1 MKARVLLIGDNSKIL
16 KNMERMKSRTS
27 LLYILVFLLAILS
40 SCSRVKEKGDDD
52 MHPEFVLNNADLE
65 QAILEYQQRIFADNQ
80 KRMARGD
87 SVYVNVFAKGINDS
101 ITRYILF
108 PLVNHFSI
116 ECHAPFFVNK
126 VGGHYVFFTFR
137 GARFGYREKDQV
149 HKLSEESCETQFK
162 KFFPNE
168 YREMHSSKH
177 RLHSVYLY
185 EPENCYLTFLY
196 DSLIDK
202 TYKRGAD
209 FDKILIHI
217 NGKDVYM

>member
-1 MKARVLLIGDNSKIL
+1 MKARVLLIGDNCKIL

-40 SCSRVKEKGDDD
+40 SCSRVEEKGDDD

-87 SVYVNVFAKGINDS
+87 SVYVNVFAKEINDS

-108 PLVNHFSI
+108 PLVNSHGLKFR
-116 ECHAPFFVNK
+116 APYFVNK

-137 GARFGYREKDQV
+137 GAHLGYGENDQV
-149 HKLSEESCETQFK
+149 HILSEESYETQFK

-209 FDKILIHI
+209 IDKILIHI

>member
-1 MKARVLLIGDNSKIL
+1 MPQ
-16 KNMERMKSRTS
+16 
-27 LLYILVFLLAILS
+27 LYILVFLLAILS
-40 SCSRVKEKGDDD
+40 SCSRVEEKGDDD
-52 MHPEFVLNNADLE
+52 IHPEFVLNNADLE

-108 PLVNHFSI
+108 PEANGYSLIFNT
-116 ECHAPFFVNK
+116 PYFVYK
-126 VGGHYVFFTFR
+126 VGGHHVFFTFR
-137 GARFGYREKDQV
+137 GARFGYKEKEHV
-149 HKLSEESCETQFK
+149 HKLSEESYEAQLK

-168 YREMHSSKH
+168 YREMHSSKY
-177 RLHSVYLY
+177 RLHSYYLY

-217 NGKDVYM
+217 SGKDVYM

>member
-1 MKARVLLIGDNSKIL
+1 MRRKNIELPLLFI
-16 KNMERMKSRTS
+16 M
-27 LLYILVFLLAILS
+27 VFVFMVLS
-40 SCSRVKEKGDDD
+40 SCSRMEEKGDDD
-52 MHPEFVLNNADLE
+52 IHPEFVLNNADLE

-87 SVYVNVFAKGINDS
+87 SVYVNVFAKEINDS

-108 PLVNHFSI
+108 PLVDHFSI
-116 ECHAPFFVNK
+116 ECNAPYFVYK
-126 VGGHYVFFTFR
+126 VGGHHVFFTFR
-137 GARFGYREKDQV
+137 GARLGYKEKEHV
-149 HKLSEESCETQFK
+149 HKLSEESYEAQLK

-177 RLHSVYLY
+177 RLHSYYLY

>member
-1 MKARVLLIGDNSKIL
+1 MRRKNIELPLLFRMVFVFIL
-16 KNMERMKSRTS
+16 
-27 LLYILVFLLAILS
+27 LS
-40 SCSRVKEKGDDD
+40 SCSRVEEKGDDD
-52 MHPEFVLNNADLE
+52 MHPEFELNNADLE

-87 SVYVNVFAKGINDS
+87 SVYVSVFAKGINDS

-108 PLVNHFSI
+108 PETNGYSLIFNT
-116 ECHAPFFVNK
+116 PYFVYK

-137 GARFGYREKDQV
+137 GARFGYKEKEHV
-149 HKLSEESCETQFK
+149 HKLSEESYETQFK